1 MTLSPS
7 HARHQIARLLFRC
20 AADPVEYSAPE
31 FRALSKRWLLTLRRA
46 YKAAFVEGGGLVV
59 LLGEVQRAGETFQK
73 QLEARDYA
81 DAEILARVLATFAT
95 LGRFLE
101 PDHI

>member
-1 MTLSPS
+1 MSLSPT

-31 FRALSKRWLLTLRRA
+31 FRALSKRWVLALRRA
-46 YKAAFVEGGGLVV
+46 YKAAFVDGAGLVV
-59 LLGEVQRAGETFQK
+59 LLEEVQQAGEAFQHH
-73 QLEARDYA
+73 LEARDYA

-95 LGRFLE
+95 LGRFLG